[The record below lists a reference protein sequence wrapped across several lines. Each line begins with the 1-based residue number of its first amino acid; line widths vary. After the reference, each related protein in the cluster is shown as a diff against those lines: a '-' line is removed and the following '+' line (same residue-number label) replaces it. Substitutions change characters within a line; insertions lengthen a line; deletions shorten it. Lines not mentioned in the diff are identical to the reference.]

1 MSSLYAV
8 IGLGNPGNKY
18 SNTKHNVGF
27 NTIDCLAEKN
37 NVKLSKIKFKSVY
50 GETMIDGN
58 KVILVKPQTYMNNSG
73 ISVMEILKY
82 TNVPIDNII
91 VIYDDID
98 IELGSLRIR
107 KKGSAGSHNGMKSI
121 IYHLKSEDFPR
132 IRLGIGKPNQG
143 QDLANYVI
151 NNFGKEDR
159 ELIDTTIERASEAVL
174 EIIKNGVDQAMNI
187 FNKRK

>member
-1 MSSLYAV
+1 MYAV

-174 EIIKNGVDQAMNI
+174 EIIKNGVDQAMNM